1 MLKDTELMHMNFGR
15 LQSPL
20 LDLSWKPK
28 VDKNQR
34 ETPPQTCCLLSM
46 QRCHVPNFTLNQTQK
61 N

>member
-28 VDKNQR
+28 VDKNQS
-34 ETPPQTCCLLSM
+34 ETLLRRVVCFPCKDATCLTSL
-46 QRCHVPNFTLNQTQK
+46 
-61 N
+61 